1 MIAKLKTSVQN
12 TGVLNTVTNQSEEVC
27 VPANQKLEQTRN
39 FPRAWRMLHVQNFDL
54 WLVYLN
60 VEEVVS
66 NSCSRN
72 TVFKS
77 ENCIKFYNMCS
88 VLYGDF

>member
-1 MIAKLKTSVQN
+1 MFLSGFVIAKLKTSVQN
-12 TGVLNTVTNQSEEVC
+12 TGVLNTVANQSEEVC

-66 NSCSRN
+66 NSCSR
-72 TVFKS
+72 V
-77 ENCIKFYNMCS
+77 
-88 VLYGDF
+88 